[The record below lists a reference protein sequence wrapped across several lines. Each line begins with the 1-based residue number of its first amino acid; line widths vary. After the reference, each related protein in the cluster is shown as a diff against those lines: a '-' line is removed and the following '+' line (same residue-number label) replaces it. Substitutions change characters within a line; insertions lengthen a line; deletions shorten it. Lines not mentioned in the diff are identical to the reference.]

1 SGPFSPVD
9 PQKAELRDT
18 FQTVVGSVAFV
29 KTENG
34 IKCVCL
40 TKKGQGD
47 GACSG
52 TGTGD
57 TGVSRHPPR
66 AADGR
71 DVAPP
76 PGEARQVPGSGYG
89 NGGSPRT
96 GPRGS
101 TDGSARHE
109 FVCVGAEVT
118 RTTGEMGNRGSVRRE
133 KKESEKEKQ
142 EEGGGGGRAADIP
155 QITVIE
161 ASPLPED
168 RTVFNLTHTAHAHGP
183 HGPPGLQ
190 VLADTQPCSPQEA
203 PPPDCDEDNKDKGD
217 GRSDSRSLSGSEG
230 SATPKASRRHFLQAM
245 IDSSPQVRRSV
256 AMRGSVYLSSKS
268 DSDSASVA
276 SSNPD
281 EDDDPAPV
289 TLDPLEHEWMLCA
302 SDGEWASLSR
312 LLAAEPALLLKKD
325 FVTGFTCLHWA
336 AKHGKPKLIALVVNF
351 AKRHGVP
358 ISVDVRSNAGYT
370 PLHVAAMHNH
380 TEVVKLLVGAYDAN
394 VEIRDYSGKKACQ
407 YLSEQAGVDIRDI
420 VGQYELSDAQNTD
433 RQDGGRREAQSA
445 DCQDGGRWRFSR
457 VLQSN
462 LKPLRLLNNDG
473 GDEADGEGR
482 QQEKPLRRKSS
493 LSGMKPRL
501 QRLRMRTSQIVHSVT
516 FHDTEELE
524 KCGRGSWR
532 SRPKTHF
539 FG

>member
-1 SGPFSPVD
+1 MASEFRQQVPVRCLKPGGAPVNTAD
-9 PQKAELRDT
+9 LTEHFRPLRDT

-66 AADGR
+66 A
-71 DVAPP
+71 
-76 PGEARQVPGSGYG
+76 RQVPGSGYG

-96 GPRGS
+96 GPR
-101 TDGSARHE
+101 
-109 FVCVGAEVT
+109 
-118 RTTGEMGNRGSVRRE
+118 
-133 KKESEKEKQ
+133 
-142 EEGGGGGRAADIP
+142 
-155 QITVIE
+155 
-161 ASPLPED
+161 
-168 RTVFNLTHTAHAHGP
+168 
-183 HGPPGLQ
+183 
-190 VLADTQPCSPQEA
+190 
-203 PPPDCDEDNKDKGD
+203 
-217 GRSDSRSLSGSEG
+217 GSEG

-407 YLSEQAGVDIRDI
+407 YLSEQAG
-420 VGQYELSDAQNTD
+420 
-433 RQDGGRREAQSA
+433 AQSA